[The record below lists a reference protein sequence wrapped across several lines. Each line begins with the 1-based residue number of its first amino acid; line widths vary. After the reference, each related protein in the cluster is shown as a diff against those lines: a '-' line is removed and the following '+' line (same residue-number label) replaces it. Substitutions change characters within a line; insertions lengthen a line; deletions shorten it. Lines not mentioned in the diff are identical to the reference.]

1 MSSFCCSPLGPWAQV
16 SGSSLP
22 ESTSPRP
29 TPAAGGPGRWS
40 CSQTRPCPRRS
51 RGCTGTRWCSAH
63 GTSRSW
69 KRNVGPE
76 SCGMLRPSGL
86 AHRLEG
92 KLHPTTTARAPI
104 LSLPSCPSA
113 ALTCSPGVRKPP
125 RPGPC
130 GLARSLTGVP
140 GPAGFPSSSSP
151 SCAPRWPA
159 EGGPTTVSEVSAAA
173 TTAHPL
179 QQGLSRKECSRIPD
193 RQGQH
198 DPGLPAGAGQSCRP

>member
-1 MSSFCCSPLGPWAQV
+1 MPHEEGHREVSSFCCSPLGPWAQV

-51 RGCTGTRWCSAH
+51 RGCTGTRWCSAR

-76 SCGMLRPSGL
+76 SCGMLSPSGL

-92 KLHPTTTARAPI
+92 KLHPTTTAQAPI

-125 RPGPC
+125 PPRALWARPQPY
-130 GLARSLTGVP
+130 RSTR
-140 GPAGFPSSSSP
+140 
-151 SCAPRWPA
+151 PRWISVFIFSVMCSTLA
-159 EGGPTTVSEVSAAA
+159 CRGRTNHSE
-173 TTAHPL
+173 
-179 QQGLSRKECSRIPD
+179 
-193 RQGQH
+193 
-198 DPGLPAGAGQSCRP
+198 